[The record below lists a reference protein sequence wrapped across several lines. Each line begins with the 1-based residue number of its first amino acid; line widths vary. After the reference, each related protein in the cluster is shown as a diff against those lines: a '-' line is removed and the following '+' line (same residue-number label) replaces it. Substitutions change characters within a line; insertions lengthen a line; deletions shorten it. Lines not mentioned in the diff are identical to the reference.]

1 MDLIPFDAIAAGALA
16 IVRPEILLWILVGV
30 LVGFV
35 FGASPGLTATTGVAI
50 ATPLTF
56 DASFEVAMALLL
68 GIYSAGY
75 FAGSIPAILINTPGA
90 PGNAAT
96 ALGGYR
102 LARAGKADLAMSL
115 AVVASVIGGVISVGI
130 LMVAA
135 PNLAS
140 FALKFTSVE
149 YFALG
154 LFGLICVA
162 AVSGGSLIKGVSGA
176 AIGMLLGTVGIDEVG
191 GTTRFTLGLPELQ
204 GGVPLIPALIAFFA
218 VVELLVQTTSHRDMA
233 AVPRQR
239 IHPVA
244 RLPGLMLRNGWLLL
258 KSSLIGT
265 FIGILPGT
273 GPTIAAWI
281 AYAQSGRR
289 HVGGEEDDDDD
300 VATRGI
306 IAAESANNAVTGGAL
321 VPLLTL
327 GIPGDTVTAVLIG
340 ALLIQG
346 IDPGPFFIIEHGD
359 LFAQIL
365 LILVVAALMTLVLGL
380 GARRILPKI
389 LTIPARILLPIIAVL
404 CAAGGFAINQAPF
417 EVGLLAVL
425 GIAGYVLVRFG
436 FPMAPIIIGLV
447 LGPIIEINLRNGLI
461 ANDMDLTAFF
471 TRPISGVLFAAMVVT
486 VAWSALR
493 SRGRRKAEKTGDGGS
508 RPTDSS
514 N

>member
-1 MDLIPFDAIAAGALA
+1 MDLISLDTIGAGAA
-16 IVRPEILLWILVGV
+16 AVFQVNILFWILIGV

-56 DASFEVAMALLL
+56 GASFEVAMALLL

-96 ALGGYR
+96 ALDGYR
-102 LARAGKADLAMSL
+102 LARAGKADLAISL
-115 AVVASVIGGVISVGI
+115 AVVASVIGGLISIVI

-135 PNLAS
+135 PNLAN
-140 FALKFTSVE
+140 FALQFTSVE

-162 AVSGGSLIKGVSGA
+162 AVSGGSLIKGVIGA
-176 AIGMLLGTVGIDEVG
+176 GIGMFLGTVGIDEVG
-191 GTTRFTLGLPELQ
+191 GTTRFTFGLPELQ
-204 GGVPLIPALIAFFA
+204 SGVPLIPALIAFFA
-218 VVELLVQTTSHRDMA
+218 VAEVLLQAAAHQDAAELPAQMVHR
-233 AVPRQR
+233 
-239 IHPVA
+239 VA
-244 RLPGLMLRNGWLLL
+244 RLPGLMLRHGWLLL
-258 KSSLIGT
+258 KSSLTGT

-281 AYAQSGRR
+281 AYGQSGRNKAEAE
-289 HVGGEEDDDDD
+289 GGD
-300 VATRGI
+300 VAATRGV

-365 LILVVAALMTLVLGL
+365 LILLVAALMTLVLGL

-389 LTIPARILLPIIAVL
+389 LTIPSRILLPVIAVL
-404 CAAGGFAINQAPF
+404 CATGAFAINHAPF

-425 GIAGYVLVRFG
+425 GIAGYGLARFG
-436 FPMAPIIIGLV
+436 FPMAPIVIGLV
-447 LGPIIEINLRNGLI
+447 LGPIIEVNLRNGLV
-461 ANDMDLTAFF
+461 ANDMDLSVFL
-471 TRPISGVLFAAMVVT
+471 TRPISAVLLAAIVVT
-486 VAWSALR
+486 LAWSAWRSLR
-493 SRGRRKAEKTGDGGS
+493 PS
-508 RPTDSS
+508 
-514 N
+514 

>member
-1 MDLIPFDAIAAGALA
+1 MDLIPLDTLAAGALA
-16 IVRPEILLWILVGV
+16 VVQPEVLLWTLIGV

-35 FGASPGLTATTGVAI
+35 FGAAPGLTATTGVAI

-56 DASFEVAMALLL
+56 GAGFDVAMALLL
-68 GIYSAGY
+68 GIYAAGY

-102 LARAGKADLAMSL
+102 LARAGKADLAISL
-115 AVVASVIGGVISVGI
+115 AVMASTIGGVISLLI

-140 FALKFTSVE
+140 FALAFTSVE

-162 AVSGGSLIKGVSGA
+162 AVSGGSLVKGILGA
-176 AIGMLLGTVGIDEVG
+176 AFGMFLGTVGIDEVG
-191 GTTRFTLGLPELQ
+191 GITRFTFGLPELQ
-204 GGVPLIPALIAFFA
+204 GGVPLIPALIALFA
-218 VVELLVQTTSHRDMA
+218 VTEMLQQA
-233 AVPRQR
+233 AAQQDAAILPPQQR
-239 IHPVA
+239 HPVL
-244 RLPGLMLRNGWLLL
+244 RLPGVALRHGWLLL

-281 AYAQSGRR
+281 AYGQSQRR
-289 HVGGEEDDDDD
+289 KAAADGED
-300 VATRGI
+300 VAATRGV

-346 IDPGPFFIIEHGD
+346 IDPGPFFIFEHGD

-365 LILVVAALMTLVLGL
+365 TILLVAALMTLVLGL
-380 GARRILPKI
+380 GARRVLPKI
-389 LTIPARILLPIIAVL
+389 LAIPPRILLPIIAVL
-404 CAAGGFAINQAPF
+404 CAAGGFAISHAPF
-417 EVGLLAVL
+417 EVGLIAVL
-425 GIAGYVLVRFG
+425 GIAGYTLARFD
-436 FPMAPIIIGLV
+436 FPMAPIVNGLV
-447 LGPIIEINLRNGLI
+447 LGPIIEVNLRNGLA
-461 ANDMDLTAFF
+461 ANAMDLTIFI
-471 TRPISGVLFAAMVVT
+471 TRPISAVLLAAILVT
-486 VAWSALR
+486 LAWSTWRAR
-493 SRGRRKAEKTGDGGS
+493 TTERDR
-508 RPTDSS
+508 
-514 N
+514 

>member
-1 MDLIPFDAIAAGALA
+1 MELISLETIFAAAVAVLQLK
-16 IVRPEILLWILVGV
+16 ILFWILIGV

-56 DASFEVAMALLL
+56 GASFEVAMALLL

-96 ALGGYR
+96 AIDGYR
-102 LARAGKADLAMSL
+102 LARKGKADMVISL
-115 AVVASVIGGVISVGI
+115 AIVASVIGGLFSIAI
-130 LMVAA
+130 LMFAA
-135 PNLAS
+135 PVLSN

-154 LFGLICVA
+154 LFGLICVS
-162 AVSGGSLIKGVSGA
+162 AVSGGALIKGIVGA
-176 AIGMLLGTVGIDEVG
+176 AIGMFLGTIGIDEVG
-191 GTTRFTLGLPELQ
+191 GTTRFTMGLTELQ
-204 GGVPLIPALIAFFA
+204 GGVPLIPTLIAFFA
-218 VVELLVQTTSHRDMA
+218 VAEMLLQASSA
-233 AVPRQR
+233 ESASLLPPQQ
-239 IHPVA
+239 IHKIS
-244 RLPGLMLRNGWLLL
+244 RLPKLVFRHSWLLL
-258 KSSLIGT
+258 KSSIIGT

-281 AYAQSGRR
+281 AYGQSGRDKATAD
-289 HVGGEEDDDDD
+289 GEDAAEIKG
-300 VATRGI
+300 V

-346 IDPGPFFIIEHGD
+346 IDPGPFFIIEHSD

-380 GARRILPKI
+380 SARRFLPKI
-389 LTIPARILLPIIAVL
+389 LTIPPRILLPVIGVL
-404 CAAGGFAINQAPF
+404 CATGAFAINHIPF
-417 EVGLLAVL
+417 EVGIIAVL
-425 GIAGYVLVRFG
+425 GIAGYVLARFS
-436 FPMAPIIIGLV
+436 FPMAPIVIGLV
-447 LGPIIEINLRNGLI
+447 LGPIIEINLRNGLV
-461 ANDMDLTAFF
+461 ANDMDLTVFI
-471 TRPISGVLFAAMVVT
+471 TRPISAAMLIAIVVT
-486 VAWSALR
+486 LIWSVRR
-493 SRGRRKAEKTGDGGS
+493 SRH
-508 RPTDSS
+508 
-514 N
+514 

>member
-1 MDLIPFDAIAAGALA
+1 MDLIPFDTLVAGAA
-16 IVRPEILLWILVGV
+16 TVFQPEILLWTLIGV

-56 DASFEVAMALLL
+56 GAGFDVAMALLL

-96 ALGGYR
+96 ALDGYR
-102 LARAGKADLAMSL
+102 LARAGKADLAISL
-115 AVVASVIGGVISVGI
+115 AVIASVIGGLISIAI

-135 PNLAS
+135 PNLAA
-140 FALKFTSVE
+140 FALEFTSVE

-162 AVSGGSLIKGVSGA
+162 AVSGGSLVKGILGA
-176 AIGMLLGTVGIDEVG
+176 TIGMFLGTMGIDEVG
-191 GTTRFTLGLPELQ
+191 GMPRFTLGLPELQ
-204 GGVPLIPALIAFFA
+204 GGVPLIPTLIAFFA
-218 VVELLVQTTSHRDMA
+218 VAEMLLQASAEQGPADL
-233 AVPRQR
+233 PPQQR
-239 IHPVA
+239 HPVL
-244 RLPGLMLRNGWLLL
+244 RLPGLALQHSWLLL
-258 KSSLIGT
+258 KSSIIGT

-281 AYAQSGRR
+281 AYGQSQRR
-289 HVGGEEDDDDD
+289 EAESSGEEY
-300 VATRGI
+300 AASRGI

-346 IDPGPFFIIEHGD
+346 IDPGPFFIFEHGD

-365 LILVVAALMTLVLGL
+365 TILLVAALMTLVLGL

-389 LTIPARILLPIIAVL
+389 LTIPPRILLPIIAVL
-404 CAAGGFAINQAPF
+404 CAAGAFSIGHAPF
-417 EVGLLAVL
+417 EVGLIAVL
-425 GIAGYVLVRFG
+425 GIAGYCLARFG
-436 FPMAPIIIGLV
+436 FPMAPVVIGLV
-447 LGPIIEINLRNGLI
+447 LGPIIEVNLRNGLA
-461 ANDMDLTAFF
+461 ANAMDLSVFV
-471 TRPISGVLFAAMVVT
+471 TRPISAFLLAAILAT
-486 VAWSALR
+486 LAWSAWR
-493 SRGRRKAEKTGDGGS
+493 ARK
-508 RPTDSS
+508 P
-514 N
+514 

>member
-1 MDLIPFDAIAAGALA
+1 MDLISLDTIASGAAG
-16 IVRPEILLWILVGV
+16 VFQPEILFWILIGV
-30 LVGFV
+30 LAGFV

-56 DASFEVAMALLL
+56 GASFEVAMALLL

-96 ALGGYR
+96 ALDGYR
-102 LARAGKADLAMSL
+102 LARAGKADMAISL
-115 AVVASVIGGVISVGI
+115 AVVASVIGGVVSIGI

-135 PNLAS
+135 PNLAN
-140 FALKFTSVE
+140 FALEFTSIE

-154 LFGLICVA
+154 LFGLVCVA
-162 AVSGGSLIKGVSGA
+162 AVSGGSLLKGVVGA
-176 AIGMLLGTVGIDEVG
+176 AIGMLLGTIGIDEVG

-218 VVELLVQTTSHRDMA
+218 VAELLLQA
-233 AVPRQR
+233 AAQQDATVLPQQQVHA
-239 IHPVA
+239 IA
-244 RLPGLMLRNGWLLL
+244 RLPGVMLRNGWLLL

-281 AYAQSGRR
+281 AYGQSGRKNAQAED
-289 HVGGEEDDDDD
+289 EEAA
-300 VATRGI
+300 ATRGV

-365 LILVVAALMTLVLGL
+365 IILLVAALMTLVLGL
-380 GARRILPKI
+380 GARRILPMI
-389 LTIPARILLPIIAVL
+389 LTIPTRILLPIIAVL
-404 CAAGGFAINQAPF
+404 CATGGFAVHNAPF
-417 EVGLLAVL
+417 EVGIIAVL
-425 GIAGYVLVRFG
+425 GIAAYVLARFG
-436 FPMAPIIIGLV
+436 FPMAPIVIGLV
-447 LGPIIEINLRNGLI
+447 LGPIIEVNLRNGLV
-461 ANDMDLTAFF
+461 ANDMDLTVFF
-471 TRPISGVLFAAMVVT
+471 TRPISAALL
-486 VAWSALR
+486 VAIAITLIWSAWR
-493 SRGRRKAEKTGDGGS
+493 SRR
-508 RPTDSS
+508 
-514 N
+514 

>member
-1 MDLIPFDAIAAGALA
+1 MDLISLDTVVAGAATVFQLK
-16 IVRPEILLWILVGV
+16 ILFWTLVGV

-56 DASFEVAMALLL
+56 GASFEVAMALLL

-96 ALGGYR
+96 ALDGYR
-102 LARAGKADLAMSL
+102 LARAGQADLAISL
-115 AVVASVIGGVISVGI
+115 AVVASVIGGVFSIVV

-135 PNLAS
+135 PNLAN
-140 FALKFTSVE
+140 FALEFTSVE

-154 LFGLICVA
+154 LFGMICVA
-162 AVSGGSLIKGVSGA
+162 AVSGNSLIKGVLGA
-176 AIGMLLGTVGIDEVG
+176 AIGVTLGTVGIDEVG

-204 GGVPLIPALIAFFA
+204 AGVPLIPALIAFFA
-218 VVELLVQTTSHRDMA
+218 VAELLMQAAAHRDA
-233 AVPRQR
+233 TLLPRQQV
-239 IHPVA
+239 HPIV
-244 RLPGLMLRNGWLLL
+244 RLPGLMLRHGWLLL
-258 KSSLIGT
+258 KSALTGT

-281 AYAQSGRR
+281 AYGQSGRQKAQAQ
-289 HVGGEEDDDDD
+289 GDNAAEM
-300 VATRGI
+300 RGV

-346 IDPGPFFIIEHGD
+346 LDPGPFFIIEHGE

-365 LILVVAALMTLVLGL
+365 MILLAAALMTLVVGL
-380 GARRILPKI
+380 SARRILPRI
-389 LTIPARILLPIIAVL
+389 LDIPPRILLPVIAVL
-404 CAAGGFAINQAPF
+404 CATGGFAIHNAPF
-417 EVGLLAVL
+417 EVGLIAVL
-425 GIAGYVLVRFG
+425 GIAGYVLARFG
-436 FPMAPIIIGLV
+436 FPLAPIVIGLV
-447 LGPIIEINLRNGLI
+447 LGPIIEVNLRNGLV
-461 ANDMDLTAFF
+461 ANDMDLTVFV
-471 TRPISGVLFAAMVVT
+471 TRPISAALLIAVAVT
-486 VAWSALR
+486 LAWSAWRL
-493 SRGRRKAEKTGDGGS
+493 GRR
-508 RPTDSS
+508 
-514 N
+514 